1 MLLREIVRKAE
12 EQHKIEAETEGSER
26 FVNNSEIAD
35 ADIEESV
42 EVVANASEVSEIV
55 VETEEDKEHRITV
68 IGKSLEIRK
77 LEDELDK
84 ELKETFDVKDVEE
97 RIR

>member
-1 MLLREIVRKAE
+1 M
-12 EQHKIEAETEGSER
+12 
-26 FVNNSEIAD
+26 D

-42 EVVANASEVSEIV
+42 EVVANVSEVSEIV

-68 IGKSLEIRK
+68 IRKSLEITK